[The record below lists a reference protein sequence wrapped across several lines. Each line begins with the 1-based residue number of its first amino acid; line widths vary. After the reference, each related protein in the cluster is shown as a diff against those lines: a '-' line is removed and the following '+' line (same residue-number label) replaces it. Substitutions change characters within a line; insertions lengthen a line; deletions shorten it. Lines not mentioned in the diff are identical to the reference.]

1 MIAKQY
7 CQTESTL
14 GYAATQEK
22 KEGQGRGINTRSAF
36 LHPCKERSIDSGEN
50 FPPLKK

>member
-22 KEGQGRGINTRSAF
+22 RGT
-36 LHPCKERSIDSGEN
+36 EEYSGCVMRNEQSMTLTCFWN
-50 FPPLKK
+50 KLYLKSKT